1 MSNVKLYQPVAE
13 EGAWDE
19 PAPVIFRIEDY
30 AALRPR
36 RTPPTETF
44 DEEDETVGRARILHM
59 NRRCPYCKHPVVQ
72 PLELNDGRYNRN
84 RSRLPGSAS
93 VVGFQC
99 DGCYQEWPA

>member
-1 MSNVKLYQPVAE
+1 MSGLKLFDADAIDAKD
-13 EGAWDE
+13 EG
-19 PAPVIFRIEDY
+19 PVIFRIADF
-30 AALRPR
+30 AHLRRPA
-36 RTPPTETF
+36 PVMEPTED
-44 DEEDETVGRARILHM
+44 DEALGRARILHA

-72 PLELNDGRYNRN
+72 PVELNNGRYSRN